1 MRSCRNNGDTPMGK
15 LTTHVLDTL
24 HGLPAQN
31 VQISFFSVQGDRRKL
46 LKQLFTNGDGR
57 CDEPLLQDGALQ
69 VGVYELVFHAGDYFA
84 GMGIDVPQP
93 RFVDKVAIR
102 FGVAKPDE
110 NYHVPLVVTPWAWS
124 TYRGS

>member
-1 MRSCRNNGDTPMGK
+1 MGK